1 MFKLFLYPV
10 VGGSAGS
17 VNKTSTSLV
26 TTSLSATVEARRKS
40 SGSEF
45 FFLQCTGTEEGDKR
59 DWHTQTYKRKQASD
73 QQILYGNH
81 QIVCLM

>member
-17 VNKTSTSLV
+17 VNKTSTSLL
-26 TTSLSATVEARRKS
+26 TTSLSATVEARRKL

-45 FFLQCTGTEEGDKR
+45 FFFNAQAQRRETSA
-59 DWHTQTYKRKQASD
+59 KRKQASD
-73 QQILYGNH
+73 QQILYGDH